1 MGYMI
6 TDEKKL
12 TELVWQELLNKCAS
26 DPKKAI
32 RLVMVNK
39 ADVEFACS
47 QVFKRIAEAK
57 E

>member
-1 MGYMI
+1 MI
-6 TDEKKL
+6 TDEKQL

-47 QVFKRIAEAK
+47 QVFKRIKEAK